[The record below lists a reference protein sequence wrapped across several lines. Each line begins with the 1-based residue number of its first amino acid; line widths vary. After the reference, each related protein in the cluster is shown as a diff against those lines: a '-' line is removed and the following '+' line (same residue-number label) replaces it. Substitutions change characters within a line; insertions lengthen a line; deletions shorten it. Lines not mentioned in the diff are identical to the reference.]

1 MVRKKSRRRYH
12 EVKLLMV
19 KSFNSVVRYYL
30 ALDLLH
36 LQDSLE
42 CDLSGSLR
50 LAHVTMARQEAR
62 LLAAAWKQ
70 LE

>member
-1 MVRKKSRRRYH
+1 
-12 EVKLLMV
+12 MV
-19 KSFNSVVRYYL
+19 KSFNSVVRYYP

-62 LLAAAWKQ
+62 LLAVAWKQ